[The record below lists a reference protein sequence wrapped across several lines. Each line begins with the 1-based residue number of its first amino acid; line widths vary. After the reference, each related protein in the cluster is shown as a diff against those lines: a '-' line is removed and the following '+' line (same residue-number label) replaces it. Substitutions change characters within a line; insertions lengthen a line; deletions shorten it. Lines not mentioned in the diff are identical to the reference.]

1 MSVLYVIGVG
11 PGDPELLTL
20 KAVRL
25 LREIP
30 VLFVPKGREDGKS
43 LALNIV
49 SRVINLSDKD
59 IRELH
64 FPMGKT
70 KLVAKVTVEPDAQQI
85 SRWEDIA
92 REVVTVVE
100 KSDAAFLTLGDP
112 SLYSTFFYL
121 YDRLFKLKPDLR
133 IEIVPGVSSINAAA
147 ARAGLSL
154 GLASERIAIIPANYL
169 DPAFRFLS
177 SSSCFNFDTIVF
189 MKVDR
194 NFEEI
199 KRFLSEKGLLG
210 KAVYISRVGMDGEKV
225 IYDLNT
231 LRPDDLD
238 YFSVV
243 IVKRN

>member
-1 MSVLYVIGVG
+1 MPYLYIIGVG

-25 LREIP
+25 LRGLP

-49 SRVINLSDKD
+49 SRIIDLSDKD

-64 FPMGKT
+64 FPM
-70 KLVAKVTVEPDAQQI
+70 VRTVEPDAQQI
-85 SRWEDIA
+85 SRWDEIA
-92 REVVTVVE
+92 KEVFTVVE

-112 SLYSTFFYL
+112 SFYSTFFYL
-121 YDRLFKLKPDLR
+121 YDRLFKLKPDLK

-154 GLASERIAIIPANYL
+154 GLADQKIAIIPANYL

-177 SSSCFNFDTIVF
+177 SESCFDFDTIVF

-194 NFEEI
+194 NFEKI
-199 KRFLSEKGLLG
+199 KRFLSEKGLYG

-238 YFSVV
+238 YFSLV

>member
-1 MSVLYVIGVG
+1 MKSLYIIGVG

-30 VLFVPKGREDGKS
+30 VLFVPKGRKDGKS

-49 SRVINLSDKD
+49 SRVIDLSDKD

-64 FPMGKT
+64 FPMVKT
-70 KLVAKVTVEPDAQQI
+70 NEPDAQQI

-92 REVVTVVE
+92 KEVVTVVE

-112 SLYSTFFYL
+112 SFYSTFFYL
-121 YDRLFKLKPDLR
+121 YDRFFTLKPDLK

-154 GLASERIAIIPANYL
+154 GLADQRIAIIPANYIDFKDL
-169 DPAFRFLS
+169 YIDS
-177 SSSCFNFDTIVF
+177 FDTIVF
-189 MKVDR
+189 MKIER
-194 NFEEI
+194 NFEDI
-199 KRFLSEKGLLG
+199 KRYLTEKMFFR
-210 KAVYISRVGMDGEKV
+210 KAVYVSRIGMEGERIIHDIKNISQD
-225 IYDLNT
+225 DLN
-231 LRPDDLD
+231 
-238 YFSVV
+238 YFS
-243 IVKRN
+243 ILILKR

>member
-1 MSVLYVIGVG
+1 MSYLYIIGVG

-64 FPMGKT
+64 FPMVKT
-70 KLVAKVTVEPDAQQI
+70 NEPDAQQI

-92 REVVTVVE
+92 REVVTVVK

-177 SSSCFNFDTIVF
+177 GSSCFNFDTIVF